1 MLLSLEPKKLN
12 PVAQKRKTGPYIA
25 WTTMTYRSVVLT
37 VLLVIGVILAGI
49 YITFP
54 EPSKALISTVS
65 EFSLSLLEKTG
76 LFSPS
81 SGKKSLPVGPQQAH
95 FTAIDGTVKVKKA
108 NGNSWMTADYS
119 TPLEKGDVVQTG
131 SEGMAKVVFA
141 DGTNY
146 TVKQDSLI
154 VIEENSSNSQ
164 QQTSVSV
171 QVTTGTVDLTTATYM
186 QGSRSQVVVAGATAS
201 FAPESA
207 AQVRNDPRGDSHEI
221 LLKKGAGEVVRGS
234 ETVKLGNFEKVS
246 FKSDSPSMAKTK
258 ELGPPVL
265 ISPSNMAP
273 IFTSG
278 KQLPVQ
284 FSWSPVDN
292 TAGYR
297 VRVSRNPYF
306 SSTVLDQTL
315 KESQLTANLQEGA
328 YYWMVQSLNAEGKE
342 SIESE
347 KNRFTII
354 PKGADAAPIVL
365 ELEQFVQHGHVIEI
379 RGKTEANAR
388 VMVNGQE
395 VPMITNDGSFQFL
408 TAPLPTGENL
418 ITITAQNAKGG
429 VKTEQKKVV
438 IQ

>member
-1 MLLSLEPKKLN
+1 M
-12 PVAQKRKTGPYIA
+12 AQKRKTAGPYIA

-37 VLLVIGVILAGI
+37 ILLVFAIIVGAT
-49 YITFP
+49 YIVFP
-54 EPSKALISTVS
+54 EPTKNAANAVG
-65 EFSLSLLEKTG
+65 EFAMSLLEKSG
-76 LFSPS
+76 LLTQ
-81 SGKKSLPVGPQQAH
+81 GNKRNGPVGPQQAH

-108 NGNSWMTADYS
+108 NSNSWITADYS

-154 VIEENSSNSQ
+154 VVEENSSNAQ

-201 FAPESA
+201 FAPDSA
-207 AQVRNDPRGDSHEI
+207 AQVKNDPRGDNHEI
-221 LLKKGAGEVVRGS
+221 LVKKGAGEVSRGS
-234 ETVKLGNFEKVS
+234 ETVRLGSFEKVS
-246 FKSDSPSMAKTK
+246 FQMDSPKLSKSK

-273 IFTSG
+273 IFASG
-278 KQLPVQ
+278 KSLPVQ
-284 FSWSPVDN
+284 FTWTPVEN

-306 SSTVLDQTL
+306 SSTVLDARLKDPQVTATL
-315 KESQLTANLQEGA
+315 PEGA
-328 YYWMVQSLNAEGKE
+328 YYWLVQSLDPSGRE

-354 PKGADAAPIVL
+354 PKGAETAPMML
-365 ELEQFVQHGHVIEI
+365 ELEQFIQHGHVIEV
-379 RGKTEANAR
+379 RGKTEVNAR

-395 VPMITNDGSFQFL
+395 VPMIASDGRFQFL
-408 TAPLPTGENL
+408 TPPLPTGENL
-418 ITITAQNAKGG
+418 ITVTAQNTKGG
-429 VKTEQKKVV
+429 VRTEQKKVV